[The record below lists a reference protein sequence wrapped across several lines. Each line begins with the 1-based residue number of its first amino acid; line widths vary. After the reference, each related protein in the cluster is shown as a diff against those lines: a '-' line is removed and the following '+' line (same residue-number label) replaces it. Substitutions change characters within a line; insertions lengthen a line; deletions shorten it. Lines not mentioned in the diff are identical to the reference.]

1 VIPSDKPRV
10 SVRFNIR
17 MKMFR
22 ASGIQFPSTLD
33 AQEKKRKIVQNARVA
48 NKVTETAIADLN
60 NQIKLQAV
68 ANAV

>member
-1 VIPSDKPRV
+1 MIPSNKPRV

-22 ASGIQFPSTLD
+22 ANGIQFPSTLD
-33 AQEKKRKIVQNARVA
+33 AQEKRRKIAQNARVT

-60 NQIKLQAV
+60 KQIMLQAV
-68 ANAV
+68 AGVV